1 MIDGVSSP
9 FFFFFKEKI
18 FPYPVDYVQN
28 LYLSTISASWEIIKI
43 SIKVAAHDKFGQQVK
58 TQL

>member
-1 MIDGVSSP
+1 MIEGVSSL
-9 FFFFFKEKI
+9 FFFFQGKI

-28 LYLSTISASWEIIKI
+28 WYLSTISASWEIIKI
-43 SIKVAAHDKFGQQVK
+43 IIKVAAHEKFGQQVK